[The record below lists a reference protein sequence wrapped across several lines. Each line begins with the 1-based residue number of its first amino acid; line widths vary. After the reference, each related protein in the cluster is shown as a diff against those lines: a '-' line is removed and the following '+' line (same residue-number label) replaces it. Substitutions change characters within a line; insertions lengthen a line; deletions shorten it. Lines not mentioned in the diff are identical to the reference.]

1 MKRNLFRIDTVGRVT
16 IPKAMRDKLGLDIGV
31 RVDMQLENDTIVIK
45 RKKEEVKGYVL
56 EMSSNTVDE
65 IKIVKFT
72 DSIEEVIEVFL
83 NEYTDC
89 LMKGFHLENVKNI
102 EEAKIILPF
111 GEQIILKN
119 NNVLVGYRVRET
131 TIMK

>member
-31 RVDMQLENDTIVIK
+31 RVDMQLENDTIIIK

-56 EMSSNTVDE
+56 EMSSNTVEE
-65 IKIVKFT
+65 IKVVKFT
-72 DSIEEVIEVFL
+72 DSIEEVIEAFL

-89 LMKGFHLENVKNI
+89 LMKGFNLDNVKNI